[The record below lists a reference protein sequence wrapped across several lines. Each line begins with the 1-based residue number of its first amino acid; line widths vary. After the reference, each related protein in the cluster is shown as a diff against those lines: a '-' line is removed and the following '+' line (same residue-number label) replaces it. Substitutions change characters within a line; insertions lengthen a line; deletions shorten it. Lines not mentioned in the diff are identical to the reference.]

1 MKTLSILFANNKKL
15 KAKNKAIARF
25 DEKLQALAAAM
36 VNTLRK
42 NKGMG
47 LAAPQVGENLKL
59 LVAEYQPKKNEK
71 LGLIP
76 LTILVNPEIT
86 KLGTEQEELLEGCLS
101 FPALELPITRPKK
114 MEIKAQNLFGKKIKI
129 KASDLFSRVL
139 QHEID
144 HLDGILISER
154 TTNKKMIP
162 ANLRVCFL
170 GEGEFAK
177 PIRERLEQVGY
188 QIVEQNNNP
197 DLIVVA
203 NFGRILTKEEL
214 EKPAFGC
221 LNIHPSLL
229 PKYRGPS
236 PIQTVLLN
244 NEKETGVTI
253 FKMDEMI
260 DHGPLLS
267 QMKIKIKNNDDYN
280 SLSKKLTKLA
290 ADLIIKTI
298 PLYTSEQIKPKEQ
311 NHELAT
317 HTKKINKTDAEIDW
331 TQTALKIHNQIRAY
345 VGWPVAYTIL
355 DGKRFLIYKT
365 RLDNEKLVLD
375 EVQLEGKKQMK
386 FEEFKRGYR
395 RDLTLPKFVI

>member
-25 DEKLQALAAAM
+25 DEKLQTLAAAM

-42 NKGMG
+42 NKGLG
-47 LAAPQVGENLKL
+47 LSAPQVGENLKL

-114 MEIKAQNLFGKKIKI
+114 VEIKAQNLFGKKIKI
-129 KASDLFSRVL
+129 KASDLFARVL

-162 ANLRVCFL
+162 ANLRICFL

-177 PIRERLEQVGY
+177 PIREQLEQVGY
-188 QIVEQNNNP
+188 QLVEQNNNP

-214 EKPAFGC
+214 AKPAFGC

-267 QMKIKIKNNDDYN
+267 QVKIKIKNNDDFN
-280 SLSKKLTKLA
+280 SLNKKLAKLA

-317 HTKKINKTDAEIDW
+317 HTKKIKKEDAEIDW
-331 TQTALKIHNQIRAY
+331 TQTALKINNQIRAY
-345 VGWPVAYTIL
+345 VGWPIAYTML
-355 DGKRFLIYKT
+355 DGKRFLIHKA

-395 RDLTLPKFVI
+395 QDLTLPKFVI